1 LKLREQKIK
10 DLSDD
15 KSKLKTLLKKAKVAI
30 DSLNSKYKSSQ
41 ENLKTLDLRLR
52 EALERNRDLTTTL
65 EIFQSRRNGLK
76 SDQVKRIVARVR
88 VEDVG
93 YALVE
98 SRINSESYESECE
111 WYKDSQVIN
120 IQEELKE
127 NWVQCKQ
134 INYSTIFD
142 EMKKTET

>member
-1 LKLREQKIK
+1 
-10 DLSDD
+10 
-15 KSKLKTLLKKAKVAI
+15 
-30 DSLNSKYKSSQ
+30 
-41 ENLKTLDLRLR
+41 
-52 EALERNRDLTTTL
+52 LERNRDLTTTL

-111 WYKDSQVIN
+111 WYKDSQIIN

-142 EMKKTET
+142 EMKRTET